1 MLAHNVFFTLADKS
15 KASCEKLIAG
25 CKKYLVDHP
34 GTIFFA
40 CGVRDEGL
48 DREVNDLA
56 FDVGLHIVFTDRA
69 SHDQYQDAP
78 RHHQFIAECKHL
90 WSSVRV
96 FDSTVDR

>member
-1 MLAHNVFFTLADKS
+1 MLAHNVFFTLAEKS
-15 KASCEKLIAG
+15 KASSDKLIAG
-25 CKKYLVDHP
+25 CKRFLTDHP

-40 CGVRDEGL
+40 CGERVPDL
-48 DREVNDLA
+48 DREVNDLG

-69 SHDQYQDAP
+69 SHDQYQNAP
-78 RHHQFIAECKHL
+78 RHLDFIAECKHL

>member
-1 MLAHNVFFTLADKS
+1 MFAHNVFFTVADKS
-15 KASCEKLIAG
+15 KASREKLILG

-40 CGVRDEGL
+40 CGERVEDLNRD
-48 DREVNDLA
+48 VNDLG
-56 FDVGLHIVFTDRA
+56 FDVGLHIIFTDRA

-78 RHHQFIAECKHL
+78 RHLQFITECRHL

-96 FDSTVDR
+96 FDSIVDR